1 MSNLVR
7 RANGVFYSR
16 VWQNG
21 RDVWRSL
28 GTRDEAEAREK
39 LASGLPAPLLRQPS
53 APIPPPV
60 PTAPLFEDATLAW
73 EALVLSQLK
82 REGYRKRLLTSLRQV
97 APHFEGE
104 PVAALDIPDFTT
116 YVQERLADG
125 CSMSTIKADFTVITG
140 ILDAAVLKGWR
151 PYNPLPG
158 ALKRVL
164 AYERPLIEPPTRRQV
179 ASFARFVGGMLG
191 AFIRFQARTGL
202 RQANGIHLTRSQVD
216 LSRGTLTVTHTK
228 SGVPITIRLN
238 AQVRRMLETLPA
250 SPARKGPRYVFWHDD
265 GEPFRNVSSVLRA
278 RMLRWA
284 EATGERPFRCHDL
297 RHFFAIRAL
306 QNGSMT
312 IYELSRHLGHASV
325 KTTESFYLRWLAEHP
340 DWRA

>member
-16 VWQNG
+16 VWRDG

-28 GTRDEAEAREK
+28 GTRDEKEALRLLNE
-39 LASGLPAPLLRQPS
+39 PPPPLL
-53 APIPPPV
+53 IPPT
-60 PTAPLFEDATLAW
+60 PTPSTPLFEDATLAW
-73 EALVLSQLK
+73 ETLVLSKLK
-82 REGYRKRLLTSLRQV
+82 REGYRKRLLVSLRQV

-104 PVAALDIPDFTT
+104 PVASLDIPDFTD

-125 CSMSTIKADFTVITG
+125 RSISTIKADFTVITG
-140 ILDAAVLKGWR
+140 ILDAAVLKGWKQF
-151 PYNPLPG
+151 NPLPG

-179 ASFARFVGGMLG
+179 ISFARFVGGTLG
-191 AFIRFQARTGL
+191 DFVRFQARTGL
-202 RQANGIHLTRSQVD
+202 RQANGINLTRDQIN
-216 LSRGTLTVTHTK
+216 LTRNTITVTHTK
-228 SGVPITIRLN
+228 SGSPIAIRIN
-238 AQVRRMLETLPA
+238 DQVRRMLEKLPA
-250 SPARKGPRYVFWHDD
+250 SPARKGPRHVFWHDD
-265 GEPFRNVSSVLRA
+265 GKPFRNISSVFRV
-278 RMLRWA
+278 RMLRWV

-340 DWRA
+340 DWKS